1 MLFQLRLM
9 VNQCCCYSLIDGR
22 WCYTARDAFSSS
34 SRAQMHMHRVLLLQS
49 NRLSYICIFC
59 DTSLTSKTLFCA
71 LPLALARLCTSQL
84 PELNNDR
91 RKEWKPVELLSCI
104 SFSLHSLYFPTKI
117 VQALPFHCAAAE
129 MLLLGSCQVSVSEG
143 SQLCTKATNLYW
155 YTDATTDINV
165 AVNYLFPWDCRGQI
179 YGPISA
185 VFGKAIRQRRKWHEL
200 TSHWNAAVFSPKN
213 QQTAKIDMPK
223 LNISVYLAPAGRR
236 EINACAL
243 VQCEVPCRWTDGA
256 D

>member
-1 MLFQLRLM
+1 MG
-9 VNQCCCYSLIDGR
+9 D
-22 WCYTARDAFSSS
+22 DAILLAMHSAAAHVHKCTCTEFFFFSQTDFL
-34 SRAQMHMHRVLLLQS
+34 AFAF
-49 NRLSYICIFC
+49 FC
-59 DTSLTSKTLFCA
+59 DTSLTSKTLLCA

-104 SFSLHSLYFPTKI
+104 SFSLHSLYFPTEI

-179 YGPISA
+179 YGPISP
-185 VFGKAIRQRRKWHEL
+185 VFGKAIRQRREWHEL
-200 TSHWNAAVFSPKN
+200 TTHWNAAVFSPEKPADSKN
-213 QQTAKIDMPK
+213 RHA
-223 LNISVYLAPAGRR
+223 
-236 EINACAL
+236 
-243 VQCEVPCRWTDGA
+243 
-256 D
+256 